1 MANRFTGIPAVPL
14 DGLTDWQSVLIGSMK
29 ENVELL
35 TGLRGEADVISKAV
49 TQGQVTLAQLGEQ
62 NMRQVTAQGTG
73 FEVTSQGTLNP
84 GTNVPNLED
93 VIKLVNDVQVLAND
107 LAQTRAVTVSYTH
120 LTLPTTPYV

>member
-29 ENVELL
+29 EYVELL

-93 VIKLVNDVQVLAND
+93 VIKLINDVQVLAND
-107 LAQTRAVTVSYTH
+107 LAQTRAVINV
-120 LTLPTTPYV
+120 LLKQLQGK

>member
-93 VIKLVNDVQVLAND
+93 VIKLVNDVQVVANA
-107 LAQTRAVTVSYTH
+107 LAQTRAVINV
-120 LTLPTTPYV
+120 LLKQLQGK

>member
-107 LAQTRAVTVSYTH
+107 LALTRAVINV
-120 LTLPTTPYV
+120 LLKQLQGK

>member
-1 MANRFTGIPAVPL
+1 MTNRFTGIPAVPL

-84 GTNVPNLED
+84 ATNVPNLED
-93 VIKLVNDVQVLAND
+93 VIKLINDVQVLAND
-107 LAQTRAVTVSYTH
+107 LAQTRAVINV
-120 LTLPTTPYV
+120 LLKQLQGK

>member
-49 TQGQVTLAQLGEQ
+49 TQGQITLAQLGEQ
-62 NMRQVTAQGTG
+62 NMSKLQHKELGLKLHHKAHLIRAQM
-73 FEVTSQGTLNP
+73 FQ
-84 GTNVPNLED
+84 
-93 VIKLVNDVQVLAND
+93 I
-107 LAQTRAVTVSYTH
+107 
-120 LTLPTTPYV
+120 

>member
-107 LAQTRAVTVSYTH
+107 LAQTRAVINV
-120 LTLPTTPYV
+120 LLKQLQGK

>member
-93 VIKLVNDVQVLAND
+93 VIKLINDVQVLAND
-107 LAQTRAVTVSYTH
+107 LAQTRAVINV
-120 LTLPTTPYV
+120 LLKQLQGK